1 MGTHGFNLY
10 ILFYLCEL
18 VGLLFFMLK
27 LCHISLCS
35 LWGRMGLI
43 YTLFY
48 LCELVGLLVFM
59 LKLCH
64 ISLCSLNMGT
74 YGFNL
79 YLVLFM

>member
-1 MGTHGFNLY
+1 
-10 ILFYLCEL
+10 
-18 VGLLFFMLK
+18 
-27 LCHISLCS
+27 
-35 LWGRMGLI
+35 MGLI

-64 ISLCSLNMGT
+64 ISLCSLNMVT

-79 YLVLFM
+79 YLVLFMWTSRFISFHVEALSYILVEFKHGDVWV

>member
-1 MGTHGFNLY
+1 
-10 ILFYLCEL
+10 
-18 VGLLFFMLK
+18 
-27 LCHISLCS
+27 
-35 LWGRMGLI
+35 MGLI

-59 LKLCH
+59 LKPCH

-79 YLVLFM
+79 YILFYLCELVGILPFMLKVCHMSLC